1 MAQADRKIYADLF
14 TNFDKHPILDDV
26 AVKTNEAAIK
36 QSIRNLI
43 LTNKGERL
51 YQPDIGGDVKR
62 LLFENMTPQTIL
74 LIKQVIEKSIE
85 IYEPRAN
92 LIDVIVSPR
101 EDQNAVSISISFNVI
116 NRQEPISLNV
126 VLDRVR

>member
-1 MAQADRKIYADLF
+1 MPQTQRKIYADLF
-14 TNFDKHPILDDV
+14 TNFDKHPISDDV

-43 LTNKGERL
+43 LTNKGERP
-51 YQPDIGGDVKR
+51 YQPNIGGDVKR
-62 LLFENMTPQTIL
+62 LLFENMTPQTVL
-74 LIKQVIEKSIE
+74 LIKQVIEQAIE
-85 IYEPRAN
+85 IHEPRAN
-92 LIDVIVSPR
+92 LIDVVVSPR
-101 EDQNAVSISISFNVI
+101 EDQNAVSISITFNVI

>member
-1 MAQADRKIYADLF
+1 MPQTQRKIYADLF
-14 TNFDKHPILDDV
+14 TNFDKHPISDDV

-43 LTNKGERL
+43 LTNKGERP
-51 YQPDIGGDVKR
+51 YQPNIGGDVKR
-62 LLFENMTPQTIL
+62 LLFENMTPQTVL
-74 LIKQVIEKSIE
+74 LIKQVIEQAIE
-85 IYEPRAN
+85 LHEPRAN
-92 LIDVIVSPR
+92 LIDVVVSPR
-101 EDQNAVSISISFNVI
+101 EDQNAVSISITFNVI

>member
-1 MAQADRKIYADLF
+1 MPQPQRKIYSDLF
-14 TNFDKHPILDDV
+14 TNFDIHPISDDV
-26 AVKTNEAAIK
+26 AVKTNEAAVR

-43 LTNKGERL
+43 LTNKGERP
-51 YQPDIGGDVKR
+51 YQPNIGGDVKR

-74 LIKQVIEKSIE
+74 LIKQVIEQAINL
-85 IYEPRAN
+85 YEPRAN

-101 EDQNAVSISISFNVI
+101 EDQNAVSISITFNVI
-116 NRQEPISLNV
+116 NKQEPISLNV

>member
-1 MAQADRKIYADLF
+1 MAVTERKIYADLF
-14 TNFDKHPILDDV
+14 TNFDKHPINDDV

-51 YQPDIGGDVKR
+51 YQPNVGGDVKR
-62 LLFENMTPQTIL
+62 LLFENITPQTIL

-85 IYEPRAN
+85 LYEPRAN
-92 LIDVIVSPR
+92 LIDVVVSPR
-101 EDQNAVSISISFNVI
+101 ENQNAVAISITFNVI

-126 VLDRVR
+126 VIDRVR